1 MESVRPLPSS
11 SFDLLHWL
19 ADETKTALEAEMVR
33 KRYRPGQLIY
43 TQNDPGSD
51 LFKVVIGAVQ
61 LSLTRSNGR
70 HFIYCY
76 FGPGDVFGE
85 SSLID
90 GGPRPHTAEAKTNV
104 ELDVLSA
111 AALKRLRAKHRDMD
125 DALLRMMTGKM
136 RVLSEEVANA
146 TLDNTMSRVAAK
158 IIENAKGIG
167 RATAAPHQELLL
179 SQSDLASMLGMS
191 RQSVSKVLQRFQ
203 QGGAIELEYGRIQ
216 ILDMSVLKSATA

>member
-1 MESVRPLPSS
+1 
-11 SFDLLHWL
+11 
-19 ADETKTALEAEMVR
+19 MVR

-43 TQNDPGSD
+43 AQNDPGSD
-51 LFKVVIGAVQ
+51 LFKVVSGAVQ

-90 GGPRPHTAEAKTNV
+90 GGARPHTAEAKTNV
-104 ELDVLSA
+104 ELDVLGA
-111 AALKRLRAKHRDMD
+111 AGLRRLRAAHRDMD
-125 DALLRMMTGKM
+125 DALLRLMTGKM
-136 RVLSEEVANA
+136 RVLSEEVAGA
-146 TLDNTMSRVAAK
+146 TLDNTTTRVAVK
-158 IIENAKGIG
+158 ILENAKGIG
-167 RATAAPHQELLL
+167 RTTASPHQKLLL

-203 QGGAIELEYGRIQ
+203 QSGAIGLEYGRIQ
-216 ILDMSVLKSATA
+216 ILDMSLLEGAAA